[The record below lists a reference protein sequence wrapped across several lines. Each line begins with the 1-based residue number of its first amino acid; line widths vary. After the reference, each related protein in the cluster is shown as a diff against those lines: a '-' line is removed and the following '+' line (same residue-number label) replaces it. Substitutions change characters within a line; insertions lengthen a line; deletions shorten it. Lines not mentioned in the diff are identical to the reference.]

1 MAFAS
6 GSRAQ
11 LNYVPE
17 ESWGT
22 TPDTPA
28 MKKVRYT
35 SESLEG
41 SIEQFQSQEIR
52 GDRMIAS
59 VSQGAVDVRGG
70 FNFELS
76 YAALDAFLA
85 AALWGAWDITTKKV
99 TGDTDQVTFAA
110 STKKIEDALG
120 GLDVFEVGDLIQVSG
135 SEYNDGYY
143 TVAEVDADAGEYL
156 VVAETL
162 VDESEKEVSGT
173 DISFVSSTKTI
184 ARVADGLDVFSPGDT
199 LVVSGSSLNDGTYTV
214 VTVAVDGSTLTVEE
228 SLTDEGASESVT
240 LSSVREVTVICEFA
254 EAGVTE
260 QSFTLEKWF
269 TDIEKGV
276 VFRGCLI
283 DTLSLEVRPNAIITG
298 AIGVSGKEQEF
309 TSAALGTPT
318 AVALNDP
325 FEGSDQTMVIK
336 EGGTVIGLVTGLT
349 LNLANNLSGIYVV
362 GSNVKADIAEGRS
375 NLTGTVTALFQDLTL
390 LNKWLNKTASSLDV
404 TLTDVDGN
412 KLRIYIPNIEYSGST
427 PQVGGENEI
436 LLNMPFQ
443 ALMDA
448 TLGTT
453 IILQR

>member
-17 ESWGT
+17 EDWGT
-22 TPDTPA
+22 TPGTPA
-28 MKKVRYT
+28 MKKIRYT
-35 SESLEG
+35 TESLEG

-85 AALWGAWDITTKKV
+85 AALWGAWDVTTKKV
-99 TGDTDQVTFAA
+99 TASTLTLVA
-110 STKKIEDALG
+110 STKKIEDAAEGLDAFEVG
-120 GLDVFEVGDLIQVSG
+120 DLITVSGSADNDGYYTVAAVDAGGAFLTVNETLEDEGKKISGTGISFASATKTIADSALGLDVFEVGDTIIVTG
-135 SEYNDGYY
+135 S
-143 TVAEVDADAGEYL
+143 T
-156 VVAETL
+156 
-162 VDESEKEVSGT
+162 
-173 DISFVSSTKTI
+173 
-184 ARVADGLDVFSPGDT
+184 
-199 LVVSGSSLNDGTYTV
+199 LNDGTYTV
-214 VTVAVDGSTLTVEE
+214 ATVEADGSSLTVSEA
-228 SLTDEGASESVT
+228 LADEAAGESVIIT
-240 LSSVREVTVICEFA
+240 SGEEITVSCEFA

-336 EGGTVIGLVTGLT
+336 EGGAVIGLVTGLT

-390 LNKWLNKTASSLDV
+390 LNKWLNKTASSLDII
-404 TLTDVDGN
+404 LTDVDGN

-453 IILQR
+453 IVLQR